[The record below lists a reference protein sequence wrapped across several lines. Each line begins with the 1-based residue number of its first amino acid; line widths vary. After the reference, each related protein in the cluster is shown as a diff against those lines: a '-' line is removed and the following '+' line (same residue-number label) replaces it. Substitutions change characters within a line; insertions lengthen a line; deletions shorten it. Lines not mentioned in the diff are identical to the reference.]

1 MPPKPVVLCILDGWG
16 QSDTKEGNAPALAL
30 HLHSTELCVNFQIQR
45 LSRTD
50 RMWVFQLGKWEIR
63 KLAT

>member
-16 QSDTKEGNAPALAL
+16 QSDTKMRPLWRIL
-30 HLHSTELCVNFQIQR
+30 LHSTELCVNFQIRR

-50 RMWVFQLGKWEIR
+50 RMWVFQPGKWEIR